1 MRTTGGTSELR
12 AGTAVA
18 DAAGHSPL
26 RLRDESSKR
35 LFSSRHL
42 SALLVS
48 AVLALAMFGAPSSA
62 SAAQDRYC
70 INCFIYNQ
78 SYVINTRYH
87 YNILSYVSYAGSGN
101 RWMGAGAWGYA
112 GFIWGWNSV
121 GHSYNGNVNARAAAG
136 YSGNNSGA
144 TSNAHASY

>member
-1 MRTTGGTSELR
+1 MRTTGGASKPC

-18 DAAGHSPL
+18 EAAGHSPL
-26 RLRDESSKR
+26 RLRDESSKG
-35 LFSSRHL
+35 LFSRRRL
-42 SALLVS
+42 SAYLVS

-78 SYVINTRYH
+78 SYVINPRYH

-101 RWMGAGAWGYA
+101 RWMGAGAWSYGS
-112 GFIWGWNSV
+112 FIWGWNAV
-121 GHSYNGNVNARAAAG
+121 GHSYHGTANARAAAG